1 MKRLKICLTLAK
13 EKFNK
18 LAEEV
23 EYSNEDDF
31 RTKVKTIKES
41 YFGKKEVKQND
52 EIDNVAAGESSNED
66 LSNKWFALLLLVKQ
80 KTLNCLTNNNTGENR
95 YVLI

>member
-1 MKRLKICLTLAK
+1 MTLLRR
-13 EKFNK
+13 KFNK

-41 YFGKKEVKQND
+41 YFGKKEVKEND
-52 EIDNVAAGESSNED
+52 EIDNVAAGESSDNGD
-66 LSNKWFALLLLVKQ
+66 LSNAMLLTLLLLVKQ